1 VPAPVLAPATRVL
14 LNLAQFNKLL
24 AVLRGR
30 GYALIGPRA
39 VGPAI
44 TYRPIESADDL
55 PRGWDA
61 VQGPG
66 SYKIRRRSDDAL
78 FGFGPGFESLKRYL
92 CPPTEVL
99 FQARR
104 EKGGIK
110 FLPAEVTAPKLAF
123 IGVRPCELEAIARL
137 DRVFLQGPYVD
148 PHYQARRA
156 AMFLVAANCVDPA
169 ETCFCASMK
178 TGPRA
183 RSLYDLALTEL
194 PGGRFVTESG
204 SALGMTALEEVG
216 CEEAPAADAAEAA
229 AALHGA
235 ATRMA
240 REVDTSRLAADLRTV
255 LEHPEWDE
263 VARRCLACG
272 NCTMVCPTCFCH
284 TLEDHTDLSGEH
296 LERRRRWDTCFTN
309 EFSYIHGG
317 SIRPSVRAR
326 YRQWLL
332 HKFSNWVEQFGSYGC
347 VGCGRCITW
356 CPVGIDVTEEL
367 SRLRG

>member
-1 VPAPVLAPATRVL
+1 
-14 LNLAQFNKLL
+14 
-24 AVLRGR
+24 
-30 GYALIGPRA
+30 
-39 VGPAI
+39 
-44 TYRPIESADDL
+44 
-55 PRGWDA
+55 
-61 VQGPG
+61 
-66 SYKIRRRSDDAL
+66 
-78 FGFGPGFESLKRYL
+78 
-92 CPPTEVL
+92 
-99 FQARR
+99 
-104 EKGGIK
+104 
-110 FLPAEVTAPKLAF
+110 
-123 IGVRPCELEAIARL
+123 
-137 DRVFLQGPYVD
+137 
-148 PHYQARRA
+148 
-156 AMFLVAANCVDPA
+156 
-169 ETCFCASMK
+169 
-178 TGPRA
+178 
-183 RSLYDLALTEL
+183 
-194 PGGRFVTESG
+194 
-204 SALGMTALEEVG
+204 MTALEEVG

-229 AALHGA
+229 AALYGA

-255 LEHPEWDE
+255 LEDPEWDE

-296 LERRRRWDTCFTN
+296 LERRRRWDTCFTS